1 MKQKAQI
8 DIIDISIPDS
18 DLGPGPEDKDSSPAP
33 PDSPSPGRRRKKLL
47 WLAGGIVLAVV
58 VIVAVWYLAG
68 EWQDAGSKKEQQ
80 AAVPAPSLDF
90 DRLPLSDFFIEVRD
104 GQGKARILQCSVVL
118 DIDRTRHQDLSNRQL
133 EIRKTIYRILGS
145 RSVAVLLGP
154 EEKKIIK
161 KDIHEEL
168 NGLFGKGAVKE
179 VYFEK
184 YIIL

>member
-1 MKQKAQI
+1 M
-8 DIIDISIPDS
+8 
-18 DLGPGPEDKDSSPAP
+18 
-33 PDSPSPGRRRKKLL
+33 
-47 WLAGGIVLAVV
+47 
-58 VIVAVWYLAG
+58 
-68 EWQDAGSKKEQQ
+68 
-80 AAVPAPSLDF
+80 
-90 DRLPLSDFFIEVRD
+90 PLSDFFIEVRD